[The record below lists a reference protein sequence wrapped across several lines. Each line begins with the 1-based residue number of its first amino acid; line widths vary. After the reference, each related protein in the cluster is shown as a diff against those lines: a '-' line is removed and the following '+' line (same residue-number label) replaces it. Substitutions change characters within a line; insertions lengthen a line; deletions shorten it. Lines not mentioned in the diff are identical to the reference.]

1 MVTHPSILAWKISCK
16 AAWRAGGKESDTTG
30 HACTTTIREIFY
42 KRFFIKDS
50 FIKKE
55 QVAIP
60 LGPES

>member
-1 MVTHPSILAWKISCK
+1 MVTYPRILAWKISRRG
-16 AAWRAGGKESDTTG
+16 AWQAGGKESDTTE
-30 HACTTTIREIFY
+30 HACTTTIHEV
-42 KRFFIKDS
+42 KDS

>member
-1 MVTHPSILAWKISCK
+1 MVTYPRILARKISWRG
-16 AAWRAGGKESDTTG
+16 AWQAGGKESDTTE
-30 HACTTTIREIFY
+30 HARTTTIHEV
-42 KRFFIKDS
+42 KDS